1 MQISDQILS
10 MQDDCVRIRR
20 DLHRIP
26 EIGFRLYDTQAY
38 VRKELEA
45 CGPDSLETLALTGLK
60 AVFYAKGAE
69 KTLAFRADMDALR
82 SEETNDVPY
91 RSCREGAMHGC
102 GHDGHTTILLLLA
115 KWIAKNRKKLRCNL
129 RAA

>member
-82 SEETNDVPY
+82 SE
-91 RSCREGAMHGC
+91 
-102 GHDGHTTILLLLA
+102 
-115 KWIAKNRKKLRCNL
+115 
-129 RAA
+129 